1 MKCPPAEVNLQYETT
16 RNVYVTDSK
25 VSTSNCIRGTTS
37 RACDM
42 ALANMG
48 KLQEGHVVV
57 ALTIQLTSRV
67 SLSPNVQKT
76 SEDQHLRSHN
86 VRDAFVHSESKLLL
100 GRAGMYVV
108 DLSVFTG

>member
-1 MKCPPAEVNLQYETT
+1 
-16 RNVYVTDSK
+16 
-25 VSTSNCIRGTTS
+25 
-37 RACDM
+37 M

-57 ALTIQLTSRV
+57 ALAIQLTSRV
-67 SLSPNVQKT
+67 SLSPDVPKT

-86 VRDAFVHSESKLLL
+86 VREASVHSESKLLL